1 MEKGWFVGVDL
12 GQSQDFTAVA
22 AVERV
27 AEQGEWDAVQF
38 GYPKYWTLRLRHLE
52 RMALGTPYPA
62 MVRRVCEI
70 VRSGDLAGRC
80 HLVVDATGVGRPV
93 VDLLR
98 EARPGCRILPVT
110 ITSGDA
116 ESVEGA
122 YYRTPKRDLVTTG
135 CRCCC
140 SAGDC
145 RLRRGWSMGRRYRRR
160 CRRCG

>member
-12 GQSQDFTAVA
+12 GQAQDFTAVA

-27 AEQGEWDAVQF
+27 AEQF
-38 GYPKYWTLRLRHLE
+38 GYHQYWTLRLRHLE

-70 VRSGDLAGRC
+70 VRSGELAGRC

-98 EARPGCRILPVT
+98 EARTGCRILPVT
-110 ITSGDA
+110 ITGGDA
-116 ESVEGA
+116 ESVEGG
-122 YYRTPKRDLVTTG
+122 YYRTPKRDLVTG
-135 CRCCC
+135 VQV
-140 SAGDC
+140 
-145 RLRRGWSMGRRYRRR
+145 LL
-160 CRRCG
+160 